1 MMLAYT
7 PFLDPLDLH
16 ALWWLTMAPLA
27 LGISIVYKAIRVGD
41 LRHYWRG
48 VLVMTLQ
55 VLLGMVALAAGTFVV
70 VELIAYGVG

>member
-16 ALWWLTMAPLA
+16 DWWWLTIVPLA

-55 VLLGMVALAAGTFVV
+55 VLLGMVALAVGIFAI
-70 VELIAYGVG
+70 VELIAYGLS